1 MQFGRLNGEIFF
13 IYRKIFYQSLNR
25 VYRRL
30 NGEVK
35 GPFTWKEDDPSAR
48 IILES
53 SFGLHAKTRLLGST
67 LNLVYMKFTCKILCS
82 ARLKQDGG
90 RKGQKVS
97 FRSSSLFTRFDNRL
111 SASICHYIQ
120 LDISNT
126 ATASY
131 DSPSK
136 SHCHHFKVSNS
147 EEEDQTWKFE
157 IVGL

>member
-1 MQFGRLNGEIFF
+1 MQDSVF
-13 IYRKIFYQSLNR
+13 
-25 VYRRL
+25 
-30 NGEVK
+30 
-35 GPFTWKEDDPSAR
+35 SAV
-48 IILES
+48 
-53 SFGLHAKTRLLGST
+53 A
-67 LNLVYMKFTCKILCS
+67 
-82 ARLKQDGG
+82 KQDGG

-147 EEEDQTWKFE
+147 EEEDQTWTCSQIMASTRTNGGVVDKSMDRQATRP
-157 IVGL
+157 

>member
-1 MQFGRLNGEIFF
+1 MQDSVF
-13 IYRKIFYQSLNR
+13 
-25 VYRRL
+25 
-30 NGEVK
+30 
-35 GPFTWKEDDPSAR
+35 SAV
-48 IILES
+48 
-53 SFGLHAKTRLLGST
+53 A
-67 LNLVYMKFTCKILCS
+67 
-82 ARLKQDGG
+82 KQDGG

-136 SHCHHFKVSNS
+136 SHCHHVVPRTRPQGHVRFQ
-147 EEEDQTWKFE
+147 DGGQTGPPDAVYME
-157 IVGL
+157 PGSS

>member
-1 MQFGRLNGEIFF
+1 MQESVF
-13 IYRKIFYQSLNR
+13 
-25 VYRRL
+25 
-30 NGEVK
+30 
-35 GPFTWKEDDPSAR
+35 SAV
-48 IILES
+48 
-53 SFGLHAKTRLLGST
+53 A
-67 LNLVYMKFTCKILCS
+67 
-82 ARLKQDGG
+82 KQDGG

-147 EEEDQTWKFE
+147 EEEDQTWTCSQIMASTRTNGGVVDKSMDRQATRPRMENKLTNDTLHTGIFVF
-157 IVGL
+157 IVWQGNSKLSAFSR

>member
-1 MQFGRLNGEIFF
+1 MQDSVF
-13 IYRKIFYQSLNR
+13 
-25 VYRRL
+25 
-30 NGEVK
+30 
-35 GPFTWKEDDPSAR
+35 SAV
-48 IILES
+48 
-53 SFGLHAKTRLLGST
+53 A
-67 LNLVYMKFTCKILCS
+67 
-82 ARLKQDGG
+82 KQDGG

-147 EEEDQTWKFE
+147 EEEDPAMLFPELVPRAMSGFKMVGKLGLLTQFTWSQDHPSAR
-157 IVGL
+157 IIPPLR